1 MIDLA
6 LLAFV
11 TYMQALILQSA
22 TIRIQPEFKIL
33 YICWSTYTGLGLG
46 GGLGVIPHTSLL
58 CLVLIE
64 DVVVGTILLTL
75 GSDLEAEE

>member
-46 GGLGVIPHTSLL
+46 GLGVIPHTSLL